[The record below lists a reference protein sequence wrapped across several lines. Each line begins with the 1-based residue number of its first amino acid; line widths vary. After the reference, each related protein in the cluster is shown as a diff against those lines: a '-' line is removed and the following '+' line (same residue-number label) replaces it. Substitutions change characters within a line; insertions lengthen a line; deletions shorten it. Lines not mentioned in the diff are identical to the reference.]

1 MKGSTTRILGL
12 DPGLARVG
20 YALLDARAGSLRK
33 IACDV
38 ISTPAGLPTE
48 RRLRYIFGATQEII
62 STYRPDVA
70 AVEQF
75 YFIKNPITAL
85 QVGQARGVILLA
97 LALVELPFAEYAP
110 QRVKQE
116 LTDNRFATKDEVGAA
131 VRVMLHL
138 RKKLEPDDAAD
149 AAAIAICHHLQAQRE
164 RPAGSS
170 PRPSARRKRQR

>member
-1 MKGSTTRILGL
+1 VKASTTRILGL

-20 YALLDARAGSLRK
+20 YALVDARGASLRK

-38 ISTPAGLPTE
+38 ITTPASIPTE
-48 RRLRYIFGATQEII
+48 TRLLDIFHAVQEII

-75 YFIKNPITAL
+75 FFIKNPLTAL

-97 LALVELPFAEYAP
+97 LALAELPIAEYAP

-116 LTDNRFATKDEVGAA
+116 LTDNRLATKAEVEAA
-131 VRVMLHL
+131 VRILLHL
-138 RKKLEPDDAAD
+138 RKPLWPDDAAD
-149 AAAIAICHHLQAQRE
+149 AAAIAICHHLQMQRE
-164 RPAGSS
+164 WSAGSS
-170 PRPSARRKRQR
+170 PRPAVGRKRRR

>member
-20 YALLDARAGSLRK
+20 YALLEERGGSLRK

-38 ISTPAGLPTE
+38 ISTQAGIPTE
-48 RRLRYIFGATQEII
+48 RRLRHIFEATQEII

-97 LALVELPFAEYAP
+97 LALSELPFAEYAP

-116 LTDNRFATKDEVGAA
+116 LTDNRLATKEEVGAA
-131 VRVMLHL
+131 VRTLLRL
-138 RKKLEPDDAAD
+138 RKPLRPDDAAD
-149 AAAIAICHHLQAQRE
+149 AAAIAICHHLLTQRI
-164 RPAGSS
+164 RSSGPPPWPA
-170 PRPSARRKRQR
+170 AARKR

>member
-1 MKGSTTRILGL
+1 MKVSTTRILGL

-20 YALLDARAGSLRK
+20 YALLDARGGNLRK

-38 ISTPAGLPTE
+38 IATPAGVPAE
-48 RRLRYIFGATQEII
+48 KRLRHIFEATQEII

-70 AVEQF
+70 AVEHF
-75 YFIKNPITAL
+75 FFIKNPVTAL

-97 LALVELPFAEYAP
+97 LALAELPFAEYSP

-116 LTDNRFATKDEVGAA
+116 LTDNRFATKEEVGAA

-138 RKKLEPDDAAD
+138 RKPLWPDDAAD
-149 AAAIAICHHLQAQRE
+149 AAAIAICHHLQELRGWA
-164 RPAGSS
+164 AASS
-170 PRPSARRKRQR
+170 PRTPARRKRRR